1 MEELTKRILTG
12 LFLLGLLTLM
22 FLNKYILIFS
32 LILLT
37 VISWTEFNKL
47 ISKIFIKNNIL
58 KLLSRAS
65 SLLYICLFS
74 LLIFEGISQSE
85 PSYKLNMI
93 YLLSICI
100 TSDIGGFF
108 FGKTLKGKKLSK
120 ISPNK
125 TIAGSIGSFI
135 LPIIS
140 VPIFYLLLPGRF
152 QNIYEL
158 IILSLIVSF
167 FCQLGD
173 LFISYLKRK
182 AKVKDT
188 GSILPGHGGILDRID
203 GILLAVPIGMIL
215 WEILL
220 LI

>member
-1 MEELTKRILTG
+1 MKELTKRILTG
-12 LFLLGLLTLM
+12 LFLLGLLTLT

-32 LILLT
+32 LILLSIIT
-37 VISWTEFNKL
+37 WIEFNKL
-47 ISKIFIKNNIL
+47 TSKIFIKNKLL
-58 KLLSRAS
+58 KLLSS
-65 SLLYICLFS
+65 TLSLLYICLFS
-74 LLIFEGISQSE
+74 LLISAGISQNV

-93 YLLSICI
+93 YLFSICI
-100 TSDIGGFF
+100 SSDIGGFI
-108 FGKTLKGKKLSK
+108 FGKIFKGKKLTI

-125 TIAGSIGSFI
+125 TIAGSVGSFI
-135 LPIIS
+135 LPTTL
-140 VPIFYLLLPGRF
+140 VPIFYQLLPERF

-158 IILSLIVSF
+158 LLLAVIVSF
-167 FCQLGD
+167 FCQIGD

-188 GSILPGHGGILDRID
+188 GKILPGHGGILDRID

-220 LI
+220 TI